1 MLWAPSLR
9 RGRDEVAEEERA
21 RLTRE
26 EWPIRSVKRSH
37 NNVLA
42 EPSDSS
48 KYQQGYEE
56 NDHALGSSHCWD
68 LTEHLTLRLTAARR
82 PGCETKLL
90 YPDHRPSLDLPEADG
105 AAVAVEPV
113 VRPYFEQADSSGE
126 ASRTR
131 YRPRSLP
138 ICTRQLCRQ

>member
-1 MLWAPSLR
+1 MHMNRPRAEMPTPPKHGTPSSCR
-9 RGRDEVAEEERA
+9 
-21 RLTRE
+21 
-26 EWPIRSVKRSH
+26 
-37 NNVLA
+37 
-42 EPSDSS
+42 
-48 KYQQGYEE
+48 
-56 NDHALGSSHCWD
+56 
-68 LTEHLTLRLTAARR
+68 LTLRLTAARR

-113 VRPYFEQADSSGE
+113 VRPYVEQADSSGE